1 MTPEEF
7 RNLVLRANM
16 AFSVRVRLLQKRLE
30 KNYSSLM
37 GEGFKTAKAIADSTM
52 QNKASIEREYND
64 GLRDIRKDIF
74 AEFYAPHGF
83 TAKTDIAGIEVDMP
97 SLPPSPPPP
106 SARPKLFIPKPF
118 K

>member
-1 MTPEEF
+1 MTPEDF
-7 RNLVLRANM
+7 RNLVLRANT
-16 AFSVRVRLLQKRLE
+16 AFCVRVRLLQKRLE
-30 KNYSSLM
+30 NDYSSLM
-37 GEGFKTAKAIADSTM
+37 GEGFKTAKGIADAAT
-52 QNKASIEREYND
+52 QNKASIEREYNE

-83 TAKTDIAGIEVDMP
+83 TTKTDIAGIEVEMP

-106 SARPKLFIPKPF
+106 SVRPKLFIPEPF